1 MTAPKK
7 RKKRTITTHTIES
20 LMERTSVEGDCIEWL
35 GYSYDGN
42 NPQVSHAGKMMSVRK
57 LVMLLNERKV
67 PDRAYYKTTCGND
80 LCVRLEHIKV
90 VDTKKHMAAMAKN
103 VRHNAPTR
111 IAKLQ
116 AAAVGRRKLSDE
128 QVHDI
133 VMSSESSRALA
144 LQYGVSPGTISKV
157 KAHRARRV
165 VSASVN
171 PFAGL
176 MR

>member
-1 MTAPKK
+1 MTDSQK
-7 RKKRTITTHTIES
+7 RKKRTITIQTIES
-20 LMERTSVEGDCIEWL
+20 LMQRTSVEGDCIEWS
-35 GYSYDGN
+35 GYVYAGN
-42 NPQVSHAGKMMSVRK
+42 NPQVSHAGKMVAVRK

-90 VDTKKHMAAMAKN
+90 VDHKKHMAAMAKK

-111 IAKLQ
+111 VAKLQ
-116 AAAVGRRKLSDE
+116 ASAISRRKLTDE
-128 QVHDI
+128 QVQDI
-133 VMSSESSRALA
+133 LLSSGSSRELAAL
-144 LQYGVSPGTISKV
+144 YGVSPSTISKV
-157 KAHRARRV
+157 KGYRARRV

-176 MR
+176 IR